1 MNSEDSPVELM
12 NLKRLDSPE
21 AMETKHEAKMKSVS
35 GLPPELESE
44 TQNSSQ
50 ESTSVEDDDSQY
62 DIDEET
68 RGPTS
73 FLAFR
78 LNFLF
83 VTLVVMLADGLQGVY
98 YDYDGIDTLSIS
110 TS

>member
-1 MNSEDSPVELM
+1 
-12 NLKRLDSPE
+12 
-21 AMETKHEAKMKSVS
+21 MESFPDLS
-35 GLPPELESE
+35 PELESE
-44 TQNSSQ
+44 TQNSSLGEH
-50 ESTSVEDDDSQY
+50 ESTSVEDEEGSQY

-68 RGPTS
+68 RGTTS

-98 YDYDGIDTLSIS
+98 YVYDGIDTMRLFS
-110 TS
+110 TFRKLGSLQFLP